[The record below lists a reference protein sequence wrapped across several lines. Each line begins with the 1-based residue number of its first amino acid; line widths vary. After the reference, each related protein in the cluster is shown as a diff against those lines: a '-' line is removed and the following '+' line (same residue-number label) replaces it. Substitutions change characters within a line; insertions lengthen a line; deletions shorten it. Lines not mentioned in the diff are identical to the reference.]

1 MVSTDANWWAGT
13 NKVLSLANRGGAIG
27 NLIPANPWV
36 EGWQQHTSVG
46 VDTTAGGTSN
56 VINLSWTLSDNGA
69 TYDAVGTIT
78 HSGGS

>member
-46 VDTTAGGTSN
+46 VDATAGGTSN